1 MGVDLINDSLQR
13 SAQKSEASP
22 KVRVMPAHDVPQGWI
37 ASRPGV
43 YQRVVKPVIDR
54 VGAAVMLVVSSPFM
68 LVIALT
74 VLLRLGRPIIFRQER
89 VGRNGKLFTVYK
101 FCTMAADRRSED
113 VDIDGDDR
121 RVTHKSESDPRLKPV
136 GRVLRKWSL
145 DELPQ
150 LWNVIRGDMSLVG
163 PRPELPSIVEGF
175 APWQHERHAVKPGLT
190 GFWQVYARGDG
201 QLMHEHTELDVAY
214 VRRIGLLTDM
224 KILLLTVP
232 AIVGVRK
239 GI

>member
-1 MGVDLINDSLQR
+1 MGVDLINDNLQQTLR
-13 SAQKSEASP
+13 ESDSSRQLRVLPAQ
-22 KVRVMPAHDVPQGWI
+22 DVPQTWV
-37 ASRPGV
+37 ASPRGV

-54 VGAAVMLVVSSPFM
+54 VGAAVMLIVAAPFM
-68 LVIALT
+68 VVIALA
-74 VLLRLGRPIIFRQER
+74 VLLGLGRPIIFRQVR